1 MRSPL
6 LLLGLSVL
14 TAGCGRQVATV
25 SGKVTLDGKPLA
37 NARVNFQPSSGDAVN
52 PGVGSYGQTDANGE
66 YSLNLIDGTGPGA
79 VVGTH
84 RVMIRAVGGGQA
96 AAPGKDPE
104 KASPDRVPLRYNLQS
119 T

>member
-1 MRSPL
+1 
-6 LLLGLSVL
+6 
-14 TAGCGRQVATV
+14 
-25 SGKVTLDGKPLA
+25 

-96 AAPGKDPE
+96 AAPGKDSE

-119 T
+119 TLTYEVKAGGHVAGWELETTHKQRPPRLR